1 MKFLNKKIILSALL
15 ASALTLQA
23 EWVTEAGD
31 IIQIA
36 LPVAALGGTYIADDK
51 EGRWMLVK
59 GFGLNMITVHTT
71 KTLVD
76 KWRPTGQNADSFP
89 SGHTAAAFGGAAFIQ
104 TRYGYA
110 YGIPSYALATFV
122 GYSRIVSE
130 NHYADDVVAGAS
142 LAMMSNWAFTEPFV
156 GNVKLSAS
164 ATQGGMKINASIPL
178 GGDDRVS
185 EPPTAIKNVSFN
197 PDVRFVFEFGAVWMH
212 KDEVKSPGATGDTV
226 DFDAYAGTADP
237 TSSIRSGFEF
247 YLDDKNEL
255 FIQFSPY
262 EMRVTGS
269 LAQGTNFDGKYYPAS
284 TADNDTFMAYRWN
297 EYRARW
303 RYNLVDNKD
312 FVLKLGA
319 GVSVSENEVELS
331 ELTGAKQS
339 STVSSVVAIPIGH
352 IHTGLKIGSQSELYA
367 EVDAGGAGN
376 EYMIDATLQY
386 RYKMSKHWDIGGGYR
401 FQSVRVDTSELY
413 NHYAADNIV
422 MNLGYSFAY

>member
-1 MKFLNKKIILSALL
+1 MNILNKKIILSVLL

-23 EWVTEAGD
+23 DWTTEAGD

-36 LPVAALGGTYIADDK
+36 LPLSALGGTYIADDK

-59 GFGLNMITVHTT
+59 GFGLNTITVHTT
-71 KTLVD
+71 KALVD
-76 KWRPTGQNADSFP
+76 KWRPTGQNPDSFP
-89 SGHTAAAFGGAAFIQ
+89 SGHTAAAFGGASFIQ
-104 TRYGYA
+104 TRYGYG
-110 YGIPSYALATFV
+110 YGIPAYALASFV

-156 GNVKLSAS
+156 NDVTLSAS
-164 ATQGGMKINASIPL
+164 ATDGGIKITASIPI

-185 EPPTAIKNVSFN
+185 EPPTAIKNVNFN
-197 PDVRFVFEFGAVWMH
+197 PDVHFVFEFGAVWMH
-212 KDEVKSPGATGDTV
+212 KDEVKSPGSLGDTV

-237 TSSIRSGFEF
+237 TTSIRSGFEF

-262 EMRVTGS
+262 EMRVTGM
-269 LAQGTNFDGKYYPAS
+269 LPNNTYFNGKDFTAS
-284 TADNDTFMAYRWN
+284 TAANDTFMAYRWN

-303 RYNLVDNKD
+303 RYTLIDD
-312 FVLKLGA
+312 THFVLKLGA
-319 GVSVSENEVELS
+319 GLSVSENEVELS
-331 ELTGAKQS
+331 ELTGVRTS
-339 STVSSVVAIPIGH
+339 STASSIVALPIGH

-367 EVDAGGAGN
+367 EVDAGGGGN
-376 EYMIDATLQY
+376 EYILDATIQY

-401 FQSVRVDTSELY
+401 FQSLRIDTSELY